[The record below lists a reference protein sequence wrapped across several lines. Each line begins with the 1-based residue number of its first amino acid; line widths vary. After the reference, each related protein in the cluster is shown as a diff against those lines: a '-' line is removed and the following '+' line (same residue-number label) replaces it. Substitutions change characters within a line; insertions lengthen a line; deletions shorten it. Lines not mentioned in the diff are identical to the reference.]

1 MNNTGSL
8 ESSMPELL
16 KRVLES
22 IPQQTQRQ
30 DSAADQLED
39 LRVLAN
45 RLGLYDAADAIRDLL
60 KQ

>member
-1 MNNTGSL
+1 
-8 ESSMPELL
+8 MPELL

>member
-1 MNNTGSL
+1 
-8 ESSMPELL
+8 MPEHL

-39 LRVLAN
+39 LRVFAN